1 MAAEHVTA
9 GGGMH
14 ALIVDDSSTMRMI
27 LRAYLQKMGFSVTEA
42 VNGRDALVQLRSMG
56 KADVVLVDWNMPEM
70 DGLDFVKAVRAEVG
84 YAALP
89 LMMVT
94 TNSEREHVER
104 ALEAGANEYVMK
116 PFTGA
121 MIREKLEMLGF
132 VAA

>member
-1 MAAEHVTA
+1 MAAEEIT
-9 GGGMH
+9 GGVGMQ
-14 ALIVDDSSTMRMI
+14 ALIVDDSTTMRMI
-27 LRAYLQKMGFSVTEA
+27 LKAYLQKMGFTVTEA
-42 VNGRDALVQLRSMG
+42 INGLDALVKLRAMG

-70 DGLDFVKAVRAEVG
+70 DGLDFVKAVRAEIS
-84 YAALP
+84 YDALP

-104 ALEAGANEYVMK
+104 ALEAGANEYIMK